1 MKKKNLKVVIGVVLI
16 AMVAAIVTPIVT
28 IGMKDSKAEERAAE
42 SGALRIQASEDIST
56 MDKDSLQDE
65 IKVRLIESWGNWQPD
80 YDGWVQ
86 WSDTLYAENAV
97 INAIGGEQ
105 TFTDYQESMRHQREK
120 ASMKMGPI
128 MNIVVEDHT
137 AAITYHMYLTS
148 KGILGSKTQ
157 DIIVTEYNT
166 FEEMNGELMVTRLD
180 LYTAS
185 GR

>member
-1 MKKKNLKVVIGVVLI
+1 MKKNIMKVGIPVIVLLLI
-16 AMVAAIVTPIVT
+16 IAIVLPIV
-28 IGMKDSKAEERAAE
+28 GLRKQGAKAEAKAAA
-42 SGALRIQASEDIST
+42 SGELRQEASQKISN
-56 MDKDSLQDE
+56 MDVENIQDE
-65 IKVRLIESWGNWQPD
+65 IKVRLVEAWGTWQPD

-86 WSDTLYAENAV
+86 WSNGLYDENAV

-105 TFTDYQESMRHQREK
+105 AFADYQESMRHQREE
-120 ASMKMGPI
+120 STMEMGPI

-148 KGILGSKTQ
+148 KGILGSTTR

-166 FEEMNGELMVTRLD
+166 FEEINDELMVTRLD